1 MAEKLTDTS
10 TKALAVPASG
20 NKITYDSEVKGFGV
34 RVTSAGA
41 KAYILNYRAAGRER
55 RITIGSFPDW
65 KVTDAREHAKG
76 LKRRIDVG
84 EDPMADR
91 HAERVAPTMND
102 LADRFDAEH
111 LSKRRKSTQ
120 TDYRS
125 ILRLYVRPSL
135 GTMKVA
141 DVRHTDVERLHARIS
156 KTAPYRANRTVAVL
170 SKMMALAVKWEM
182 RTDNPVIGIERAP
195 EEKRERFLSPAEI
208 VRLSEALAAHP
219 ERTSANAVR
228 LLLLTGARRGE
239 TLAASWSQIDL
250 AAGVWTKPAATTKQ
264 KKEHRV
270 PLSAPALLLLTEMKA
285 AADGENERR
294 ARDKL
299 APITCVFPGSDGKPL
314 TDIKHFWASICRT
327 SGLAV
332 RVERQDEKGRVMKD
346 AKDQPVMVW
355 QPTVRVHDLRHT
367 HASILASLGLS
378 LPIIGR
384 LLGHTQA
391 ATTQRYAHLMDDP
404 LRAATERAGAIISGA
419 GRVGAEA
426 VPMVRGNRQ

>member
-1 MAEKLTDTS
+1 MAGKLTDTAV
-10 TKALAVPASG
+10 KGLALPEAG
-20 NKITYDSEVKGFGV
+20 NKITYDSEVKGFGI

-41 KAYILNYRAAGRER
+41 KAFILNYRAAGRER
-55 RITIGSFPDW
+55 RITLGSFPDW
-65 KVTDAREHAKG
+65 SVTDARNEAKG
-76 LKRRIDVG
+76 VKRRIDVG

-91 HAERVAPTMND
+91 QADRAAPIGDD

-111 LSKRRKSTQ
+111 LSRRRPSTQ
-120 TDYRS
+120 RDYRS
-125 ILRLYVRPSL
+125 ILRLYVRPAL
-135 GTMKVA
+135 GKMKVA
-141 DVRHTDVERLHARIS
+141 DVRHTDIERLHASIS

-182 RTDNPVIGIERAP
+182 RSDNPVIGIERAP
-195 EEKRERFLSPAEI
+195 EEKRERFLTPAEI
-208 VRLSEALAAHP
+208 ARLSEALAAHP

-239 TLAASWSQIDL
+239 TLGATWSQIDIS
-250 AAGVWTKPAATTKQ
+250 AGVWTKPAATTKQ

-270 PLSAPALLLLTEMKA
+270 PLSAPALQLLSQMRE
-285 AADGENERR
+285 AADLENARR
-294 ARDKL
+294 AKDKL
-299 APITCVFPGSDGKPL
+299 PPITCLFPGVGDNPL
-314 TDIKHFWASICRT
+314 TEIKHFWASICRT
-327 SGLAV
+327 AGLAIQ
-332 RVERQDEKGRVMKD
+332 VEKKDDKGRTIKD
-346 AKDQPVMVW
+346 AKGEPVLVW
-355 QPTVRVHDLRHT
+355 QPTVRIHDLRHT

-419 GRVGAEA
+419 GTVGAEV
-426 VPMVRGNRQ
+426 VPMTGRGP